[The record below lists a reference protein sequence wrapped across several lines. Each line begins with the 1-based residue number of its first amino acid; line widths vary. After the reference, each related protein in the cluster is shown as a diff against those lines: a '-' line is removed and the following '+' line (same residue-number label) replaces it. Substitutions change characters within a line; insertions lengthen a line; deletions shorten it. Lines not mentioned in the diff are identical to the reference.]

1 MNKDGLKKVIES
13 VSVSTQ
19 IPLTAEADFLARDQ
33 AIKIRIAG
41 LSELDSFALHLHRS
55 SMAWILVLEYDT
67 FSAGLV
73 KDINVQIVSNL
84 EKFETECARIRRTG
98 LILETNA
105 KGIVE
110 MSSLELENLP
120 AFELTMFTDPPL
132 DQSSIDRDLE
142 IQKLT
147 QLLENSLVLLYL
159 LISHFDENP
168 GVLGIG
174 EIEGEIGRRSC
185 NSYSRSA
192 RNRVLCLEKF
202 GYVCH
207 ACGLNPESVY
217 GQSGKKIIHV
227 HHREPLSL
235 MGEPKALDPYED
247 LVPLCPNCHNFA
259 HKRNPPYSIDEIAAK
274 LADVKASVAL

>member
-1 MNKDGLKKVIES
+1 MNKDGLKQVIES
-13 VSVSTQ
+13 VSFSTQ

-41 LSELDSFALHLHRS
+41 LSELDSFSLHLHRS

-67 FSAGLV
+67 FSAALV
-73 KDINVQIVSNL
+73 SDIKVQIIKNSA
-84 EKFETECARIRRTG
+84 KFESECGRIRDAG
-98 LILETNA
+98 LIIETNA
-105 KGIVE
+105 KRIVE
-110 MSSLELENLP
+110 MSSVNMERLP

-132 DQSSIDRDLE
+132 DQSTIEKDLE

-147 QLLENSLVLLYL
+147 QLLENALVLLYL
-159 LISHFDENP
+159 LISHFDEKP
-168 GVLGIG
+168 GVLGAG
-174 EIEGEIGRRSC
+174 DVEGEIGRTSC

-202 GYVCH
+202 GYVCL
-207 ACGLNPESVY
+207 ACGLNPESIY

-235 MGEPKALDPYED
+235 MDEPKALNPFED

-259 HKRNPPYSIDEIAAK
+259 HKRNPPFSVDEIAAT
-274 LADVKASVAL
+274 LADVKASNAN